1 MPRYRREPEGISNST
16 LAAAL
21 TGALAGVALG
31 LLLSHKLGGVKGIR
45 KRLRSALGNKR
56 FDLDSIRE
64 FADEAF
70 AGAQEFDYEWGDELE
85 ESATAEDTEALE
97 ARVLAAFIA
106 DPVLRDRAVDI
117 EATSESVV
125 ELAGW
130 VGSKSERMRATAVAR
145 RVAGV
150 ETVVNQLMVGD
161 PEAMDAEEM
170 KERV

>member
-1 MPRYRREPEGISNST
+1 MPRYRREPQGISNST
-16 LAAAL
+16 LVAAL

-31 LLLSHKLGGVKGIR
+31 VLLSHKLGGVKGIR
-45 KRLRSALGNKR
+45 KRLKTAIGKGGFS
-56 FDLDSIRE
+56 LDAIRE

-70 AGAQEFDYEWGDELE
+70 AGAQEFDYEWGDEVE

-106 DPVLRDRAVDI
+106 DPVLKDRAVDI

-145 RVAGV
+145 RVPGV
-150 ETVVNQLMVGD
+150 ETVVNELMVGD
-161 PEAMDAEEM
+161 PEAMGAEEM